1 MRLRRKAVI
10 KPQGRTLTA
19 IEQSQ
24 IALLARLGDPDAA
37 NELTLS
43 VWDWVYRT
51 AYKYSRRSGFEVDE
65 LASVMF
71 EAMPKAIDKYRAKSG
86 SFLNY
91 FAYAAG
97 RRVTRYIRIQGKK
110 IKGSE
115 QLYGSVEP
123 PGRPT
128 PDTDATEEV
137 AYIFE
142 ELGLK
147 PFDRYILLGMSQ
159 NPNRKEVLRMASH
172 IGWQESRVKARY
184 TELIG
189 KLQAEFATQ

>member
-1 MRLRRKAVI
+1 MTR
-10 KPQGRTLTA
+10 G
-19 IEQSQ
+19 EQNFL
-24 IALLARLGDPDAA
+24 ALLARLGDREAA
-37 NELTLS
+37 DELTLS

-51 AYKYSRRSGFEVDE
+51 AYKYGRRSGFEVDE

-71 EAMPKAIDKYRAKSG
+71 EAMPKAIEHYRSESG

-97 RRVTRYIRIQGKK
+97 RKVARYIRIQSKK

-115 QLYGSVEP
+115 QLYASVEP
-123 PGRPT
+123 PGRAM
-128 PDTDATEEV
+128 PDAEAAEEV

-142 ELGLK
+142 ELSLK

-159 NPNRKEVLRMASH
+159 NPDRKEVLKLARH
-172 IGWQESRVKARY
+172 IGWPESRFKARY
-184 TELIG
+184 AELIVMARSYLVG
-189 KLQAEFATQ
+189 ATQSQNLEPVA